1 MLIYYW
7 IYLTLKRNVMKT
19 TLLLFLIFVGLGF
32 SNNLFAQQ
40 PDCCNINPGFLYS
53 DTSNC
58 EIYFYPSNYDTT
70 YDYSWDFGDGNTSSN
85 SQPEHLYTT
94 AGQYT
99 VTLIAFDGSCSD
111 TVTQIVSAQACTPPC
126 NLNPGFTYYDT
137 VNCNTA
143 FYPNNFNQF
152 HTYSWDF
159 GDGTTSSNAF
169 PQHEYGTAG
178 TYNVTLTV
186 SNDTC
191 TETITQSVIVPP
203 CPSPCNLN
211 ASFIYYDS
219 MCYTG
224 FIPSANGAASYFWDF
239 GDGNTSSNSQPE
251 HLYTTAGQ
259 YTVTLIAFDSSC
271 SDTVTQIVSAQACTP
286 PCNLNPGFTYYDT
299 VNCNTAFYPNNFNQ
313 FHSYTWDFGDGTT
326 SSNAFP
332 QHEYSTAGTY
342 NVTLTV
348 SNDTCTETITQS
360 VSVPPCPSP
369 CNLNASFTYYDS
381 MCYTGFI
388 PSANGAASYFWD
400 FGDGNT
406 SSNSHPE
413 HLYTTAGQYT
423 VTLIAFDGSCSDTV
437 TQIVSA
443 QACTPPCNLNPGFI
457 YYYTVNCNT
466 AFYPNNF
473 NQFHTYSW
481 NFGDG
486 TTSSNAFPQH
496 EYGTAGTYNVTLTVS
511 NDTCTE
517 TITQS
522 VSVPPC
528 AQPCA
533 LDASFSHV
541 NTSGNTYEFSPNTF
555 NSAYNYHWIFGDG
568 TTSTDPNATHT
579 YADEDDYFVTLVV
592 SDCNCSASET
602 LVVTVADSNNCGYNG
617 DFTYQVENDGSYT
630 FTPVYQSPNYEYYWT
645 FGDGSS
651 AYNMLPNYSYGTN
664 GNFTVSLNI
673 WEPGNGACSDTTY
686 QNIQVN
692 DSSACQLNS
701 SFTTSTDTSNNV
713 IHFYPD
719 IYNPN
724 YDYFWDFGDGQTS
737 TFHSPN
743 HSYSSNGM
751 YTVTL
756 TVNFDSCQSVDTTYI
771 PMLSANLVNN
781 EGSNSEVNI
790 YPNPTS
796 DFLTIDFNTLNSEK
810 IQISLIDMNGK
821 LIKQEF
827 FTPNKG
833 KNHKQINVQTISQGM
848 YQLVLREKNGTFIH
862 RVRFVKN

>member
-1 MLIYYW
+1 MRTTIFLLIA
-7 IYLTLKRNVMKT
+7 IAGLTFSTNSSAQTSGSCDLVSFIEHQDSACY
-19 TLLLFLIFVGLGF
+19 TLFK
-32 SNNLFAQQ
+32 SNPIDSTL
-40 PDCCNINPGFLYS
+40 S
-53 DTSNC
+53 
-58 EIYFYPSNYDTT
+58 YFWN
-70 YDYSWDFGDGNTSSN
+70 FGDGNSSN
-85 SQPEHLYTT
+85 QIQPEHYYGAAGEYIVQLIVSNGMCNDTVMKAITTTTCHIPCNINATFIARDTFECHTAFDPLYYNYDYSYSWDLGDGTT
-94 AGQYT
+94 STDVYLTHLYSTPGNYT
-99 VTLIAFDGSCSD
+99 VTLIVSDSVCSD
-111 TVTQIVSAQACTPPC
+111 TTTQTISVVPC
-126 NLNPGFTYYDT
+126 DT
-137 VNCNTA
+137 SC
-143 FYPNNFNQF
+143 
-152 HTYSWDF
+152 D
-159 GDGTTSSNAF
+159 
-169 PQHEYGTAG
+169 
-178 TYNVTLTV
+178 
-186 SNDTC
+186 
-191 TETITQSVIVPP
+191 
-203 CPSPCNLN
+203 LN
-211 ASFIYYDS
+211 ASIEHYDS
-219 MCYTG
+219 LCYTG
-224 FIPSANGAASYFWDF
+224 FIPHSTGANSYFWDF
-239 GDGNTSSNSQPE
+239 GDGQTSTANNPEHFYIHSGQYSVTLIASGNNCVDTITQSIAVIACDTTCSLDASFNYSDSVCYVSFIPNTLGSSYNYDWDLGDGTSSSDNFPFHQ
-251 HLYTTAGQ
+251 YTNPGN
-259 YTVTLIAFDSSC
+259 YTVTLIVSDSVC
-271 SDTVTQIVSAQACTP
+271 SDTTIQQVTVA
-286 PCNLNPGFTYYDT
+286 PCDT
-299 VNCNTAFYPNNFNQ
+299 V
-313 FHSYTWDFGDGTT
+313 
-326 SSNAFP
+326 
-332 QHEYSTAGTY
+332 
-342 NVTLTV
+342 
-348 SNDTCTETITQS
+348 
-360 VSVPPCPSP
+360 CP
-369 CNLNASFTYYDS
+369 
-381 MCYTGFI
+381 
-388 PSANGAASYFWD
+388 
-400 FGDGNT
+400 
-406 SSNSHPE
+406 
-413 HLYTTAGQYT
+413 
-423 VTLIAFDGSCSDTV
+423 
-437 TQIVSA
+437 
-443 QACTPPCNLNPGFI
+443 
-457 YYYTVNCNT
+457 
-466 AFYPNNF
+466 
-473 NQFHTYSW
+473 
-481 NFGDG
+481 
-486 TTSSNAFPQH
+486 
-496 EYGTAGTYNVTLTVS
+496 
-511 NDTCTE
+511 
-517 TITQS
+517 
-522 VSVPPC
+522 
-528 AQPCA
+528 
-533 LDASFSHV
+533 LDANFSQV
-541 NTSGNTYEFSPNTF
+541 NTSGNTYSFSPTTVVSNT
-555 NSAYNYHWIFGDG
+555 NYHWIFGDG
-568 TTSTDPNATHT
+568 TTSTDTYATHT

-756 TVNFDSCQSVDTTYI
+756 TVNFDSCQSVDSTYI